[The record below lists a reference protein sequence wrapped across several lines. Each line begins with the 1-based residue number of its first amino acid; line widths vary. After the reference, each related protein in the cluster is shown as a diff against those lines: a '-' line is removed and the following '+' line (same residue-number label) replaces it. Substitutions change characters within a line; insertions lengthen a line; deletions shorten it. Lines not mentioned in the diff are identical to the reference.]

1 MANILCVED
10 SNEFLIYLTSVLSG
24 HSITQA
30 SDIKQALSLAST
42 GRGPF
47 DLIILDISLPDGNGL
62 KIIPQLREMNT
73 DYPIPII
80 VLSNDDDVVTKVA
93 AFGIGADD
101 FVSKPPEPNELR
113 ARVEARLRRTL
124 ESTSKLN
131 HLRYGDLLIDSN
143 TMRVE
148 LSSRT
153 HKTTEVPLTLS
164 EFKILKTL
172 VSRPGQVYSRDQL
185 IDHIWGVDKHV
196 TPRTV
201 DAHVS
206 NLRKKI
212 EDSSVSI
219 ETVTG
224 TGYRAKLKDTAPS
237 SHSS

>member
-10 SNEFLIYLTSVLSG
+10 SNEFIIYLTSILSG
-24 HSITQA
+24 HSITHA
-30 SDIKQALSLAST
+30 SDIKQASNLTNT
-42 GRGPF
+42 GRSPF
-47 DLIILDISLPDGNGL
+47 DLILLDISLPDGNGL
-62 KIIPQLREMNT
+62 KIIPHLRDLNT
-73 DYPIPII
+73 EYPIPII
-80 VLSNDDDVVTKVA
+80 VLSNDNDVVTKVA

-124 ESTSKLN
+124 ESTSKIN
-131 HLRYGDLLIDSN
+131 HLRYGDLVIDSN

-148 LSSRT
+148 LKRRNDET
-153 HKTTEVPLTLS
+153 IEVPLTLS
-164 EFKILKTL
+164 EFKILRTL
-172 VSRPGQVYSRDQL
+172 INRPGQVYTRDQL

-212 EDSSVSI
+212 DGSSVAI

-224 TGYRAKLKDTAPS
+224 TGYRATIKDIPS
-237 SHSS
+237 NSRNF